1 MRGKREST
9 DIYDHKVPCR
19 MRDALFLMSS
29 LPAWAHWPIS
39 RDDFRGGGDR
49 GFETFS
55 STQKH
60 LGKGE
65 RKGNMQNEKKKK
77 THTKL
82 ECRIIYPFFK
92 GGFFFFLN

>member
-65 RKGNMQNEKKKK
+65 RKGNMQN
-77 THTKL
+77 
-82 ECRIIYPFFK
+82 
-92 GGFFFFLN
+92 